1 MMAAAL
7 ATIVSL
13 PIAAQSEGG
22 LIVGAEAEKKVSKQL
37 SVGVEAEM
45 RSRNDFKT
53 MDRWKLGIGAD
64 YKLTKGLKLSA
75 GYNLLNQ
82 NFREDIDLKSSGSYN
97 HWRPSYWGVK
107 HRFYASLT
115 GQLKLHNGLKLSLR
129 ERWQYTY
136 RPEKTVDRWDFD
148 ESTWEDKV
156 RKGKG
161 KNLLRSRLQITYD
174 KKHALLT
181 PYASMELYNAWG
193 IEKIRYTLG
202 TDINLSKQHSLGV
215 FYRFQD
221 MKHVDADDYDPNM
234 HYLGL
239 GYKFKF

>member
-1 MMAAAL
+1 MAVL
-7 ATIVSL
+7 TTIASL
-13 PIAAQSEGG
+13 PMLAQSEGG
-22 LIVGAEAEKKVSKQL
+22 LIAGAEVEKKVNKQL
-37 SVGVEAEM
+37 SVGIEAEM
-45 RSRNDFKT
+45 RTRNNLKT
-53 MDRWKLGIGAD
+53 MDRWKFGIGAD
-64 YKLTKGLKLSA
+64 YKLMKGLKLSA

-82 NFREDIDLKSSGSYN
+82 NFREDIDLKSSGDYN
-97 HWRPSYWGVK
+97 HWRPSYWGIK
-107 HRFYASLT
+107 HRFYAGLT
-115 GQLKLHNGLKLSLR
+115 GQYKFGNGLKLSLR

-136 RPEKTVDRWDFD
+136 RPEKTVQRWDFD
-148 ESTWEDKV
+148 DDTWEDKI

-161 KNLLRSRLQITYD
+161 KNLLRSRLQIEYD

-215 FYRFQD
+215 FYRFQN
-221 MKHVDADDYDPNM
+221 MKHVDADDYDPDM